1 MPEGDYA
8 FKPTPQVRSFGQLV
22 GHLINDHY
30 LMCSAAKGEKSPSAA
45 DFEKVTAEAE
55 LVKALGDSIAY
66 CDAVCSSMTDASALQ
81 PVEAFGQKVT
91 RFGILQLNVTHDSEH
106 YGNMVT
112 YMRLKGLV
120 PPSSA
125 SSQ

>member
-45 DFEKVTAEAE
+45 DFEKVTAKAE

-66 CDAVCSSMTDASALQ
+66 CDAVFSSMTDASALQ

-91 RFGILQLNVTHDSEH
+91 RFGSEH

-125 SSQ
+125 SSH